1 MQQQQ
6 TNTENEIGGVLE
18 RTPLEGA
25 EGNSLPLRRTASVD
39 SLGDQFTTKIT
50 SAPLSSVVSRLIFF
64 SIYLFSQITSLF
76 HHMYSFSNFLY
87 F

>member
-1 MQQQQ
+1 LQQQQ

-50 SAPLSSVVSRLIFF
+50 SAPLSSVVSRLIF
-64 SIYLFSQITSLF
+64 SYLFIFTD
-76 HHMYSFSNFLY
+76 N
-87 F
+87 